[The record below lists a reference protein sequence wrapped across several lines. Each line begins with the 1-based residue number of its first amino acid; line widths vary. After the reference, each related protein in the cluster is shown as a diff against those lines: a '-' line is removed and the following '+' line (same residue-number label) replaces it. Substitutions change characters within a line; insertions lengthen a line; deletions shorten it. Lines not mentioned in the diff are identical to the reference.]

1 MRQQI
6 RQIIKEYLTKRN
18 HVDCDCGCN
27 RNCNKAPILNE
38 AKQYD
43 VPISE
48 NLRYHITNKIA
59 INESVFRASSKS
71 HVNLVIEA
79 RNPWKQ
85 GII

>member
-6 RQIIKEYLTKRN
+6 RQIIKEYLAKRN

-71 HVNLVIEA
+71 HV
-79 RNPWKQ
+79 
-85 GII
+85 